1 MNSSPTQKQSYQ
13 VTVKSCNETVKALV
27 VFLSNQWLTRK
38 CERKDIVG
46 DILSFERAKIIEKF
60 TDQ

>member
-1 MNSSPTQKQSYQ
+1 M
-13 VTVKSCNETVKALV
+13 KSCNETVKALV